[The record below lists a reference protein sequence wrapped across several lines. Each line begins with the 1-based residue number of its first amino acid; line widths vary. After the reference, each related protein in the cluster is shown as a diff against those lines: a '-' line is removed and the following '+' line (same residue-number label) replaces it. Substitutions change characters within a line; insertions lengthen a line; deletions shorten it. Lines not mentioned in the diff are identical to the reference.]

1 MKKYILFL
9 FLISISA
16 YSQGNKFTGTWSSE
30 NCKDC
35 SKKYILTMNIA
46 QSNSKIFGT
55 AEIVSEDKELSSGVM
70 EVSGYVH
77 GMGEKAEIKL
87 KTKNGLSTN
96 AVLITNEDSIQFNKR
111 MGADLV
117 PSEVILTKLYD

>member
-46 QSNSKIFGT
+46 QSNGKIFGT
-55 AEIVSEDKELSSGVM
+55 AEVVSEDEKLNSGVM

-77 GMGEKAEIKL
+77 AMGEKAEIKL

>member
-46 QSNSKIFGT
+46 QSNGKIFGT
-55 AEIVSEDKELSSGVM
+55 AEVISDDQKLNSGVM
-70 EVSGYVH
+70 EISGHSYA
-77 GMGEKAEIKL
+77 MSEKAQITL
-87 KTKNGLSTN
+87 KTKDGLSVS
-96 AVLITNEDSIQFNKR
+96 AVLIINEDVIQFNKR
-111 MGADLV
+111 SGADLV